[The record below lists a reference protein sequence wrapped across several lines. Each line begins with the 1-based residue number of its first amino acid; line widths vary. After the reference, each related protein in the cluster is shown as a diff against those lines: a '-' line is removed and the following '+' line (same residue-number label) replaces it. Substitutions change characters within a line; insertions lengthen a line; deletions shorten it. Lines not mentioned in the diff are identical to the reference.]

1 MECLEKFQ
9 ISVVMPLFNGE
20 KYVYEAILSLLNQ
33 TILPLEIIVIDDCST
48 DLSYEIVKGLSSENN
63 LIKLYKQTSN
73 KGVSATR
80 NYGIS
85 ITKGNWIMFLDA
97 DDIVKPNLIQS
108 NLELIKRFNQKSD
121 ENWVLIYSAIEQ
133 INSCGEVL
141 NSIQSVQRN
150 CREIFGYEIVRNE
163 IISPSGVMVN
173 KQTLINVGG
182 FNEKIKYS
190 EDWDLWLRIA
200 QAGGFVYNEK
210 PLIKIRRHN
219 ENASKKI
226 KVMLQAEI
234 DILEKYDLQIIEE
247 AIYMRNISVEQNILD
262 YVSILYRLD
271 KWDLGNLKLNDLLKY
286 NEKNASV
293 HFYKGLYFLK
303 TNQLNKAKACFQTVI
318 RLQPQNGASLNNLA
332 AILAIEQEFTLA
344 NKLLYKA
351 ISYYEGYI
359 DAQKNIEKLNLFS
372 KGGKITLD
380 DLRFTWRELRPTLL
394 RYSE

>member
-1 MECLEKFQ
+1 
-9 ISVVMPLFNGE
+9 
-20 KYVYEAILSLLNQ
+20 
-33 TILPLEIIVIDDCST
+33 
-48 DLSYEIVKGLSSENN
+48 
-63 LIKLYKQTSN
+63 
-73 KGVSATR
+73 
-80 NYGIS
+80 
-85 ITKGNWIMFLDA
+85 
-97 DDIVKPNLIQS
+97 
-108 NLELIKRFNQKSD
+108 
-121 ENWVLIYSAIEQ
+121 
-133 INSCGEVL
+133 
-141 NSIQSVQRN
+141 
-150 CREIFGYEIVRNE
+150 
-163 IISPSGVMVN
+163 MVN

-234 DILEKYDLQIIEE
+234 NILEKYDLQIIEE

-344 NKLLYKA
+344 NKLLYEA
-351 ISYYEGYI
+351 ISYYEGYV

-380 DLRFTWRELRPTLL
+380 DLQFTWRELRPTLL